1 MNFEFTEEQ
10 KLLRR
15 AVRRFAERTVG
26 PQAEQMDRTD
36 EFPWGIFQEMA
47 KLDLLGITV
56 SSEYGG
62 TDFGHVVRTIAVE
75 EVGRVSAAAAVI
87 LQVQHLAMAP
97 IIDSGTEEQ
106 KRKYLPPLARGEK
119 VGTIAVTEPSGGSDV
134 LGMQTTARLDGDF
147 YVLNGSK
154 CFISNYEVADVFV
167 ILAKTGE
174 GKQGLSAFIVEK
186 EMEGFSWGRE
196 EPKFGL
202 RGQQIGEVMLQD
214 CLVPRENLIGAEGDG
229 LKSALKAIGEA
240 GRAGMAAAALGIL
253 DACMEAAV
261 KYANE
266 KTLYGKPIS
275 KLQVI
280 RALISEIYADLE
292 ISRLLCYRASWM
304 KDQGIRCDTEWAL
317 AKYYTTEAAVRC
329 AKKAIDIHGA
339 YGILEEYPVQRY
351 FRDAQ
356 VCISAGGTSQ
366 IMQIIMARKAL
377 STFAS

>member
-1 MNFEFTEEQ
+1 MEFEFTEEQ

-26 PQAEQMDRTD
+26 PQAEHMDRTN

-167 ILAKTGE
+167 ILARTGE

-214 CLVPRENLIGAEGDG
+214 CLVPRENLIGVEGDG

>member
-1 MNFEFTEEQ
+1 MEFEFTEEQ